1 MNSHLK
7 WFRRSARDGVSRTP
21 RRRSF
26 RTEMEW
32 LEGRSLLSATS
43 AVSWAS
49 NGVAHNTLYAIDKND
64 SVEVSTDGGS
74 FTSLNFY
81 AKQISASLDATGK
94 PEVYAIASDNSVA
107 VNRGGVW
114 VGLGGYVK
122 QISATVANTVYV
134 IGKDNGVYINR
145 GTGTGFFPVGGV
157 GGYAK
162 QISAGAD
169 AAGNPE
175 VFGIGADDSVFVIRG
190 AGTVNVPLGG
200 YAKQISATMNNTVY
214 VISLHDDVQVNRGI
228 GFVPLGGYV
237 KQISAS
243 LDATGKPEVFAVGS
257 DDALWVNHATGPDGT
272 GSGFV
277 RLGSVYVT
285 EVSAPAVG
293 IALPGD
299 QAYVVGKGHG
309 GFLHRGT
316 SFIAIGG
323 GTVE

>member
-7 WFRRSARDGVSRTP
+7 WFRRPVRDGVSRTS

-81 AKQISASLDATGK
+81 AKQISASLDASGK
-94 PEVYAIASDNSVA
+94 PEVYAIASDNSVV
-107 VNRGGVW
+107 VNRGAGW

-122 QISATVANTVYV
+122 QISATVANTVYA

-145 GTGTGFFPVGGV
+145 GTGTGLFPVGPV
-157 GGYAK
+157 GTYAK

-175 VFGIGADDSVFVIRG
+175 VFGIGANDSVFLIRG
-190 AGTVNVPLGG
+190 ASNVNVPLGG

-214 VISLHDDVQVNRGI
+214 VIGQADSVFVNRGA

-257 DDALWVNHATGPDGT
+257 DDALWVNHATGPDST

-277 RLGSVYVT
+277 RLGGYAT

-309 GFLHRGT
+309 GSLHRGT
-316 SFIAIGG
+316 SFIPIGG
-323 GTVE
+323 GTIE